1 MVMIGVLLQIHPSG
15 IAGVVACGMAD
26 ELMAEILGA
35 LLEILLAH
43 HKRKVKM
50 NKV

>member
-1 MVMIGVLLQIHPSG
+1 MATDGVLLHIYQSC

-26 ELMAEILGA
+26 DLSAEILGA

-43 HKRKVKM
+43 HKRRVKR
-50 NKV
+50 NIV

>member
-1 MVMIGVLLQIHPSG
+1 MAMIGVLLQIYPSG
-15 IAGVVACGMAD
+15 IGGMVACGMAG

-43 HKRKVKM
+43 H
-50 NKV
+50 